1 MMSAG
6 GNKSGGGRLTP
17 LHARDEWRTNAEGT
31 GEFERA
37 SPPRWFTTRVDL
49 AIPRNTIARP
59 HGQRK
64 TYTTQIPTSA
74 TYRALCHEWK
84 PTPLRVGSACRG
96 SQRAPPSL
104 PLKPS
109 QRR

>member
-1 MMSAG
+1 MMVAA
-6 GNKSGGGRLTP
+6 GNKSGGGRLTR
-17 LHARDEWRTNAEGT
+17 LHAFAEWRTNARRT
-31 GEFERA
+31 GELEVA

-49 AIPRNTIARP
+49 AMPRNTIARP
-59 HGQRK
+59 RGQRK
-64 TYTTQIPTSA
+64 TYTKQIPTSA

-104 PLKPS
+104 PLRPS